1 MFNRLTDHVLK
12 EVDPAWFL
20 KVMDDLVIFGQT
32 KDECFMRFERILKL
46 LENIGYVVMS
56 LKKLQEGDC
65 MKWCRYILRVIDA
78 EEPIL
83 IEPDTEELRAVTEFP
98 TPRNRTELRRFLRL
112 KMQIWA

>member
-46 LENIGYVVMS
+46 LEKHWICGNVP
-56 LKKLQEGDC
+56 QEATGRRLYE
-65 MKWCRYILRVIDA
+65 MVQMH
-78 EEPIL
+78 
-83 IEPDTEELRAVTEFP
+83 TESH
-98 TPRNRTELRRFLRL
+98 
-112 KMQIWA
+112 